1 MRAQPGRLSA
11 PVSSKTS
18 VLKGMS
24 TMSKS
29 LRAFTALAILILAA
43 GCASQSPTGP
53 APTGTSNGV
62 YANGEGP

>member
-1 MRAQPGRLSA
+1 
-11 PVSSKTS
+11 
-18 VLKGMS
+18 
-24 TMSKS
+24 MSKS